1 MDRRTHA
8 RIAHQFLDHI
18 PVIFC
23 GDARG
28 TGNLYDLSTGGC
40 KINTR
45 ATPSLGATI
54 TLKLAVS
61 YKTEPVKIN
70 AAVVGWTIKDKYFG
84 VKFLDVRPIERLALD
99 KYIASLGWLAPPTV
113 F

>member
-1 MDRRTHA
+1 MERRTHA
-8 RIAHQFLDHI
+8 RIAHRFLNHI

-23 GDARG
+23 GEARG
-28 TGNLYDLSTGGC
+28 TGTLYDLSTGGC
-40 KINTR
+40 KIDTR
-45 ATPSLGATI
+45 TTPSLGATI

-61 YKTEPVKIN
+61 YKAEPVKIE

-84 VKFLDVRPIERLALD
+84 VKFLDVKPTDRLALD
-99 KYIASLGWLAPPTV
+99 KYIATLGQLAPPNL